1 MLTAVENGGP
11 GRLKSAAREA
21 LSLRL
26 KDVAAVGEP
35 VEGRSRA
42 GDDDR
47 AVVQVSPDELP
58 VINIHAR

>member
-1 MLTAVENGGP
+1 
-11 GRLKSAAREA
+11 LKSAAREA

-58 VINIHAR
+58 VIDIHAR